1 MLTDPAADNSW
12 TTGEIEPTQS
22 MSVTIEKPGIYVF
35 FDKQFPFSK
44 GQLIV
49 R

>member
-12 TTGEIEPTQS
+12 TTGEIEPAQS